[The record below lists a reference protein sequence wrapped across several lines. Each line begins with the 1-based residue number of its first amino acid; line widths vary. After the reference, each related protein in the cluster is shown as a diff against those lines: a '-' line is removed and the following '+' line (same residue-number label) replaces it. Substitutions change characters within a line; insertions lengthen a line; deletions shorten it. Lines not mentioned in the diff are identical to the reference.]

1 MKVTFLHGSN
11 DIYGASRVLLD
22 EVSIFLSNAWDV
34 AVVLPMKG
42 PLTEKLTTLGAH
54 VVVDRELQV
63 LRRAQSLKTIG
74 NPRMPAVIRGA
85 DLVVVWTLALASY
98 IPLLVL
104 RRQSFYVSVHEI
116 QGGAVGVVLLW
127 LLRAGSFPIT
137 ACSEAA
143 KAWMSKGGISADR
156 ISVTYPIFSPD
167 SVNSLSAKTTGCR
180 PAIAV
185 VGRTNGRKGHLE
197 VVRALRRPALRD
209 MEMTLVLAGGPF
221 PGQEHHLAAIIDEAA
236 TDRRITYVGEV
247 DGVQSL
253 EGVVDAVACF
263 PTRPESFGLVPLEA
277 WASGIHTLGH
287 LEGGAAEV
295 LPLVGAMSVLE
306 MPSVEGLAA
315 FIRTAL
321 VNRGRWQ
328 DLPPRESVLKKF
340 SREVRE
346 CVVCDVIASAE
357 SATSGRTKAGGG

>member
-1 MKVTFLHGSN
+1 MRVAFLHGSN

-22 EVSIFLSNAWDV
+22 EVSIFLSEAWDV

-54 VVVDRELQV
+54 VVVDPELHV
-63 LRRAQSLKTIG
+63 LRRVQSLNAIG
-74 NPRMPAVIRGA
+74 NPRIPAVMRGA

-116 QGGAVGVVLLW
+116 QRGAVGLVLLW
-127 LLRAGSFPIT
+127 LLRVGRFPIT

-156 ISVTYPIFSPD
+156 ISVTYPIFSPC
-167 SVNSLSAKTTGCR
+167 SVSSAKTTGCR

-185 VGRTNGRKGHLE
+185 VGRTNGDKGHLE

-221 PGQEHHLAAIIDEAA
+221 PGQEHHLAAILDEAA
-236 TDRRITYVGEV
+236 TDRRITYVGEI

-263 PTRPESFGLVPLEA
+263 PTRPEAFGLVPLEA

-295 LPLVGAMSVLE
+295 LPIVGAMSVLE
-306 MPSVEGLAA
+306 MPPVDGLAA
-315 FIRTAL
+315 FIRTVL
-321 VNRGRWQ
+321 VNRARWQ
-328 DLPPRESVLKKF
+328 DLPRQESVLKKF
-340 SREVRE
+340 SRDVRE

-357 SATSGRTKAGGG
+357 AAASGWTKARGG